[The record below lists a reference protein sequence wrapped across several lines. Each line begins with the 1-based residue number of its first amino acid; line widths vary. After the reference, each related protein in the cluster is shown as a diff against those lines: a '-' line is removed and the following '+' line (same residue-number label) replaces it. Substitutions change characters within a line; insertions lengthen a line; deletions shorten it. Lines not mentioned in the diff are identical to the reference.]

1 MPVITIS
8 RGSFS
13 GAKEVAEKV
22 AQRLGYECI
31 SRDILIEAAE
41 EFHVPEV
48 KLHHA
53 FEDPPSVLDRFT
65 YGRERF
71 IAYIRAAL
79 LHHFQN
85 DNVVYHGLA
94 GHYFV
99 RGIAHVLKV
108 RILADMEDRVKLV
121 MKREGLSQEKAVPY
135 LHGIDE
141 GRRKWGQRLYG
152 IDTNDASNY
161 DLVIRLHKIT
171 ADDAADIVCHAAGLD
186 HFQATAES
194 QQAMADLY
202 LASRA
207 KARLVEH
214 HPRLE
219 VAAKEGT
226 VYIALEGGRSADEK
240 KIREVLQEVL
250 GDKEIDISAYPHS
263 TPD

>member
-8 RGSFS
+8 RGSYS

-22 AQRLGYECI
+22 AQRLGYECV
-31 SRDILIEAAE
+31 SREILIEAAE

-48 KLHHA
+48 KLLHA
-53 FEDPPSVLDRFT
+53 FEDPPSVLERFT

-79 LHHFQN
+79 LHHFKN
-85 DNVVYHGLA
+85 DNVVYHGMA

-99 RGIAHVLKV
+99 RGISHVLKV
-108 RILADMEDRVKLV
+108 RILADVERRVKLV

-152 IDTNDASNY
+152 IDTHDASNY
-161 DLVIRLHKIT
+161 DLVIRLHKLST
-171 ADDAADIVCHAAGLD
+171 DDATDIICAAAGLD

-194 QQAMADLY
+194 KQAMEDLY
-202 LASRA
+202 LASLA
-207 KARLVEH
+207 KARLVER

-219 VAAKEGT
+219 VAAEKGT
-226 VYIALEGGRSADEK
+226 VYIALEGGSSRDEQE
-240 KIREVLQEVL
+240 IRDILREVLQV
-250 GDKEIDISAYPHS
+250 KEIDISAYPHS